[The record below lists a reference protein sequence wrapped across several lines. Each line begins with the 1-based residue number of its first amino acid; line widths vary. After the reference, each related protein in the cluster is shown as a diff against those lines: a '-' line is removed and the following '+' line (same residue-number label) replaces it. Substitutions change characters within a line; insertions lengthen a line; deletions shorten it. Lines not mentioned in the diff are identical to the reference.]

1 MNKNTVFTP
10 RRIAMNAVMIA
21 LYVCLAML
29 VSITIGGVRITVRSL
44 PVVFCAV
51 AFGPVDAALV
61 GFMGEFLS
69 QMLTYGFTATTLL
82 WILPYLLQGL
92 FVGLCARALNR
103 RLSVDSLAHKSHSVS
118 LIVICVISAEIVAGF
133 NTLAFYVDSKMFGYY
148 NYLMVF
154 GSLWLRAVLGVATGA
169 IIAIIVTPVV
179 QALKKA
185 RIIN

>member
-1 MNKNTVFTP
+1 MNKTFTT

-29 VSITIGGVRITVRSL
+29 VSLTVGGVRITVRSL
-44 PVVFCAV
+44 PVIFCAV
-51 AFGPVDAALV
+51 AFGPLDAALV
-61 GFMGEFLS
+61 GFLGEFLS

-92 FVGLCARALNR
+92 FVGIFAKLLNKRLGVDALAQR
-103 RLSVDSLAHKSHSVS
+103 SRSIS
-118 LIVICVISAEIVAGF
+118 LIVICILSAEIVACF
-133 NTLAFYVDSKMFGYY
+133 NTLALYVDSKMFGYY
-148 NYLMVF
+148 SYLMVF
-154 GSLWLRAVLGVATGA
+154 GSFWLRAVLGVATGT

-185 RIIN
+185 RII